1 VAAKSGMI
9 GFSRSLAR
17 EFGAEGVCV
26 NVVAPGVTITASAKR
41 ALPQSIRDTAIA
53 VRCLKREEH
62 AEDLTGTVFFL
73 ASPDADFITGQ
84 TIIVDGG
91 NEML

>member
-1 VAAKSGMI
+1 MI

-17 EFGAEGVCV
+17 EFGEEGVCV
-26 NVVAPGVTITASAKR
+26 NVVAPGVTLTASAR
-41 ALPQSIRDTAIA
+41 TALPESIQDAAIA
-53 VRCLKREEH
+53 GRCLKREEH
-62 AEDLTGTVFFL
+62 AEDLTGAVFFL

>member
-1 VAAKSGMI
+1 LPHIPLHQETANEDRI
-9 GFSRSLAR
+9 T
-17 EFGAEGVCV
+17 V
-26 NVVAPGVTITASAKR
+26 NVVAPGVTITPAAKK
-41 ALPQSIRDTAIA
+41 ALPREVQDTAIKM
-53 VRCLKREEH
+53 RCLKREEH
-62 AEDLTGTVFFL
+62 AGDLTGAVFFL

>member
-1 VAAKSGMI
+1 MHPH
-9 GFSRSLAR
+9 FSRTRGGRWRHDDHLGKEHAA
-17 EFGAEGVCV
+17 AECH
-26 NVVAPGVTITASAKR
+26 
-41 ALPQSIRDTAIA
+41 DDAIA
-53 VRCLKREEH
+53 APCLKREEH